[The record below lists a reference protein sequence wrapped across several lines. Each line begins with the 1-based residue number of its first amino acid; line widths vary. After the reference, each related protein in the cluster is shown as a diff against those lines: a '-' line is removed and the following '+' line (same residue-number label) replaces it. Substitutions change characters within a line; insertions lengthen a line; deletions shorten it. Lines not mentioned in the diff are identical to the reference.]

1 MADNE
6 IILNLW
12 YVHDNNGFIYSL
24 RARCYVG
31 SGADDEKLT
40 LLRRFAQTDYLIAQ
54 PFPIPERFHTTIVR
68 ETRRIEWPWSI
79 SNRWNR
85 LVGLR
90 FYLKKH
96 SPPWSG
102 SCPHRPTSQLASNPL
117 SALPRFSPMT
127 TARSDRALRL
137 EGTFEAHLTLFLQG
151 DGDRRRFLRGIRLLR
166 QFTDRHDRRCGQDVN
181 PVAHPRWRVTLAECV
196 LLLFQRLPHP
206 LRDHGR
212 IVADRERH
220 SALESMRSC
229 DEDAEPTI
237 ERVGGYPRFMRTRR
251 VPAAG
256 DHGRLNAFTAG
267 AGNPLDVEDRE
278 RHTGIL

>member
-1 MADNE
+1 
-6 IILNLW
+6 
-12 YVHDNNGFIYSL
+12 
-24 RARCYVG
+24 
-31 SGADDEKLT
+31 
-40 LLRRFAQTDYLIAQ
+40 
-54 PFPIPERFHTTIVR
+54 
-68 ETRRIEWPWSI
+68 
-79 SNRWNR
+79 
-85 LVGLR
+85 
-90 FYLKKH
+90 
-96 SPPWSG
+96 
-102 SCPHRPTSQLASNPL
+102 
-117 SALPRFSPMT
+117 MT

-212 IVADRERH
+212 IVVDRERH

-237 ERVGGYPRFMRTRR
+237 ERVGGYPRFVRTRG

-256 DHGRLNAFTAG
+256 DHSRLNALAADSGYAFDAEGLSKLTDRQINAE
-267 AGNPLDVEDRE
+267 VEAYR
-278 RHTGIL
+278 RQPQKKAIKQPVR